1 MDESHDIIS
10 QNSHSLS
17 QIRYRI
23 SLHTKIHSLN
33 PNFIPN
39 FHNRSLSLIPQ
50 IPIGAQVSIRKFEKW
65 RSLDEQGICTLPF
78 LRTLQLACGACIGT
92 DDDLPSS
99 HQNRK
104 HKEKESLITELRKE
118 LRMLDEELRELLS
131 RVKADDMIQR
141 GMENGRWGPA
151 WNAQY
156 KSAYL

>member
-65 RSLDEQGICTLPF
+65 RSLDEQG
-78 LRTLQLACGACIGT
+78 T

>member
-1 MDESHDIIS
+1 MVVVVTWKHKS
-10 QNSHSLS
+10 
-17 QIRYRI
+17 I
-23 SLHTKIHSLN
+23 SL
-33 PNFIPN
+33 
-39 FHNRSLSLIPQ
+39 
-50 IPIGAQVSIRKFEKW
+50 
-65 RSLDEQGICTLPF
+65 
-78 LRTLQLACGACIGT
+78 
-92 DDDLPSS
+92 
-99 HQNRK
+99 NRK